1 VRLPALP
8 EHASSSALSVPE
20 SLSAARASDGR
31 RVLVV
36 DDHADG
42 AASLE
47 ALLCLLGH
55 EVPQARDGLE
65 AIEVA
70 RTFEPDVIFMDIGMP
85 RLNGLEAARRIREL
99 PLATRPSIVAL
110 TGWGQQTDR
119 KRSGQAG
126 IDEHLVKPIELAALH
141 RVLGSRR

>member
-1 VRLPALP
+1 MRLPALP

-70 RTFEPDVIFMDIGMP
+70 RTFEPDVIFTDIGVP

-99 PLATRPSIVAL
+99 PLAPPSSRSPAGASRPIASARGRQESTSI
-110 TGWGQQTDR
+110 W
-119 KRSGQAG
+119 
-126 IDEHLVKPIELAALH
+126 
-141 RVLGSRR
+141 